1 MVHSGYR
8 ACKHLETATFMQ
20 QLHRTR
26 NASSANNLTTLV
38 IISLKEHFKIHTLQV
53 TGVGKYK

>member
-1 MVHSGYR
+1 MVLHSGYR

-20 QLHRTR
+20 QLYHSR

-38 IISLKEHFKIHTLQV
+38 IISLKEHFKIHTTTTIV
-53 TGVGKYK
+53 YYY